1 MKQLTLEQQ
10 QRFSS
15 AIKHGFITKDVP
27 TDTHT
32 FVWTWIKK
40 HPNRVTTLVRL
51 RNILGH
57 DPRWEDLTDDVISDL
72 KDDMEFDLAPN
83 SVRTICAEL
92 KAVLNRNKATKPI
105 SSKTFGN
112 LLKAKKVPV
121 QNIYLTRHELQKIHD
136 YKPKSER
143 ERYVKNIFL
152 IEAITGARNIDCRRM
167 TLANIRKYEENEEVL
182 AYVPQK
188 HPVEV
193 IVPVHKWLKSLLAND
208 YTEEVKSIRIS
219 YFCKIL
225 KFICFQCGIRSKV
238 VVFHGGK
245 SITCE
250 KWKMCSSHIGR
261 RSFVTNLHLAGV
273 SIEDISMM
281 VGHFTNGSPN
291 IVMTYGYCAA
301 PRKIDKAIYA
311 FFTK

>member
-57 DPRWEDLTDDVISDL
+57 APQWEDLTDDVISDL
-72 KDDMEFDLAPN
+72 KDDMEFRLAPN

-105 SSKTFGN
+105 RSETFGN

-167 TLANIRKYEENEEVL
+167 SPANIHTEDGEEVL
-182 AYVPQK
+182 TYVPQK

-193 IVPVHKWLKSLLAND
+193 TVPVHRWLKSLLADD
-208 YTEEVKSIRIS
+208 YAEEVKSIRIS
-219 YFCKIL
+219 YFCKVL
-225 KFICFQCGIRSKV
+225 KFICFQCGIRSRV

-245 SITCE
+245 SITDE
-250 KWKMCSSHIGR
+250 KWKFIGSHCGR
-261 RSFVTNLHLAGV
+261 RTFATLLSLNHVN
-273 SIEDISMM
+273 IEDISSMM
-281 VGHFTNGSPN
+281 GHESGGKANITMTQNYIVEKRKLGKSVFTLF
-291 IVMTYGYCAA
+291 
-301 PRKIDKAIYA
+301 K
-311 FFTK
+311 

>member
-32 FVWTWIKK
+32 FVWTWIRK

-57 DPRWEDLTDDVISDL
+57 APQWEDLTDDVISDL
-72 KDDMEFDLAPN
+72 KDDMEFELAPN

-105 SSKTFGN
+105 KSETFSN

-121 QNIYLTRHELQKIHD
+121 QNIYLTQHELQKIYN

-167 TLANIRKYEENEEVL
+167 TAANIRKYEENEEVL

-208 YTEEVKSIRIS
+208 YAEEVKSIRIS

-238 VVFHGGK
+238 VVFHSGK
-245 SITCE
+245 SITDE
-250 KWKMCSSHIGR
+250 KWKFVGSHCGR
-261 RSFVTNLHLAGV
+261 RTFATLLSLNRVN
-273 SIEDISMM
+273 IEDISSMM
-281 VGHFTNGSPN
+281 GHENSGKAN
-291 IVMTYGYCAA
+291 ITMTQNYIVEK
-301 PRKIDKAIYA
+301 RKLGKSVFAL
-311 FFTK
+311 FK

>member
-32 FVWTWIKK
+32 FVWTWIRK

-57 DPRWEDLTDDVISDL
+57 APQWEDLTDDVISDL
-72 KDDMEFDLAPN
+72 KDDMEFELAPN

-121 QNIYLTRHELQKIHD
+121 QNIYLTRHELQKIHA

-152 IEAITGARNIDCRRM
+152 IEAITGARNVDCRRM
-167 TLANIRKYEENEEVL
+167 SLANIQKYGEEEVL
-182 AYVPQK
+182 VYVPQK

-193 IVPVHKWLKSLLAND
+193 TVPVHKWLKELLVQD
-208 YTEEVKSIRIS
+208 YPEQAKSIRIS
-219 YFCKIL
+219 YFCKVL
-225 KFICFQCGIRSKV
+225 KWICFQCGIRNKV
-238 VVFHGGK
+238 VVFRGGR
-245 SITCE
+245 SVTDE
-250 KWKMCSSHIGR
+250 KWKLIGSHCGR
-261 RSFVTNLHLAGV
+261 RTFATLLSTSHVA
-273 SIEDISMM
+273 IEDISDMM
-281 VGHFTNGSPN
+281 GHSNANKPN
-291 IVMTYGYCAA
+291 IEMTSGYICER
-301 PRKIDKAIYA
+301 RKLGKSVFAL
-311 FFTK
+311 FK